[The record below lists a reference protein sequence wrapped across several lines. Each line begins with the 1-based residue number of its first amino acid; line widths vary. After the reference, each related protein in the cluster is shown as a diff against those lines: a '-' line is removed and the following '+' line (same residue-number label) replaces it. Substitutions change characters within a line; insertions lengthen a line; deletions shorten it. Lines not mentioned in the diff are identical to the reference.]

1 MRRLFAGAT
10 VHSVDL
16 LKPVG
21 RPFSEAHL
29 STAKLRK
36 VLARKVLAPIY
47 SVYEWKGMTIK
58 ESPSVVPGLLNTSV
72 EQTIHDQ
79 FDLRV
84 TGHKPVWV

>member
-16 LKPVG
+16 LKPVD

-47 SVYEWKGMTIK
+47 SVYEWTIK

-72 EQTIHDQ
+72 EQTIHEQ

>member
-72 EQTIHDQ
+72 EQTIHGQ